1 MRFNFLLC
9 KDSAKRVQDKMKS
22 RRIYIFHAELQPIF
36 AKGCTNSLHPSIIHH
51 YILIN
56 FHHPPIAHISSPI
69 GARQMFLTKEASFA
83 ERRERFFAQAKCLTW
98 EKEWF
103 CMQAKWLTWEKE
115 RFCTQAQRLLW
126 KRKGFASMAKPLNGQ
141 NETPCQHGKTTKWAK
156 GGALSAWQNH

>member
-1 MRFNFLLC
+1 MRFNFFTY
-9 KDSAKRVQDKMKS
+9 KDCAKRLLDKMKS
-22 RRIYIFHAELQPIF
+22 RRIFIFHAELQPIF

-69 GARQMFLTKEASFA
+69 GARQIFLTKEASFS
-83 ERRERFFAQAKCLTW
+83 ERRER
-98 EKEWF
+98 F

-126 KRKGFASMAKPLNGQ
+126 KRKGFASMAKPLNWKKEGL
-141 NETPCQHGKTTKWAK
+141 CQHGKTTKLAK
-156 GGALSAWQNH
+156 

>member
-36 AKGCTNSLHPSIIHH
+36 AKGSTNSHHPPIIHH

-98 EKEWF
+98 EKECF
-103 CMQAKWLTWEKE
+103 FAQAKWL
-115 RFCTQAQRLLW
+115 
-126 KRKGFASMAKPLNGQ
+126 P
-141 NETPCQHGKTTKWAK
+141 
-156 GGALSAWQNH
+156 

>member
-36 AKGCTNSLHPSIIHH
+36 AKGSTNSHHPPIIHH

-83 ERRERFFAQAKCLTW
+83 ERRERFFAQAKC
-98 EKEWF
+98 
-103 CMQAKWLTWEKE
+103 LTWEKE

>member
-36 AKGCTNSLHPSIIHH
+36 AKGCTNSQHPSIIHH

-83 ERRERFFAQAKCLTW
+83 ERRERFCMQTKCLT
-98 EKEWF
+98 
-103 CMQAKWLTWEKE
+103 
-115 RFCTQAQRLLW
+115 
-126 KRKGFASMAKPLNGQ
+126 
-141 NETPCQHGKTTKWAK
+141 
-156 GGALSAWQNH
+156 